1 MLLPGS
7 PWGCGRWC
15 RGQKAW
21 SHPGPR
27 VDTGFGDKV
36 RGPWRWSCSGYVP
49 SGEWRGLRPPD
60 PLPASHPHSSGEGGS
75 HRPRMRHLAGGCSV
89 SENISTLTQAPFS
102 APAASSF
109 LTLRQGP
116 SPCLSECPA
125 CFLVSQVR
133 SLMLITSHG
142 VLACAP
148 QGPAE
153 PPPPPASQSPLP
165 LATPTEARVLHPQGS
180 PPHLD
185 TGPSF
190 WDSCRQ
196 T

>member
-7 PWGCGRWC
+7 ARGCGRWC

-21 SHPGPR
+21 SHPGPH
-27 VDTGFGDKV
+27 VDTGFGDRV
-36 RGPWRWSCSGYVP
+36 QGPWRWSCSGYVP
-49 SGEWRGLRPPD
+49 SGEWRGPRPPD
-60 PLPASHPHSSGEGGS
+60 PLPTSHPPSSGEGGS
-75 HRPRMRHLAGGCSV
+75 HRLRVRHLAGGCFV

-109 LTLRQGP
+109 LTLQGGP
-116 SPCLSECPA
+116 HPA
-125 CFLVSQVR
+125 PLEYPAHSLVSQVWF
-133 SLMLITSHG
+133 LMLITSHG
-142 VLACAP
+142 VPAYAP
-148 QGPAE
+148 QGPSSE
-153 PPPPPASQSPLP
+153 LPLS

-180 PPHLD
+180 LPHLD

-190 WDSCRQ
+190 WESCRQ